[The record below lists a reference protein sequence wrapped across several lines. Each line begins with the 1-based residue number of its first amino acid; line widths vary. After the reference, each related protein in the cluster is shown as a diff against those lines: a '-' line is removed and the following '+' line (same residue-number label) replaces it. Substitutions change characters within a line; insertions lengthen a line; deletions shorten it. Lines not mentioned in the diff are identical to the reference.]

1 VLAPLVLSNGW
12 AAGVN
17 AYAVVVMLGL
27 AGRLGLA
34 DAPEP
39 LMRTDVLVAAGAL
52 YAVEFVTDK
61 IPYVDSV
68 WDAIHTAIRPTIAA
82 VLGALLAGD
91 AETLTQALAAAGAG
105 ATALA
110 SHAVKAGLR
119 VAINSSPEPVT
130 NVTASLLEDALVA
143 VVVVLALSFPWIA
156 LAVAAA
162 LLAGG
167 LVLVYRLLRRMR
179 RWRLR
184 APFAPQAYETSS
196 SSEPSGSRK

>member
-1 VLAPLVLSNGW
+1 MVPLVLSNGW

-17 AYAVVVMLGL
+17 AYAVVLILGL
-27 AGRLGLA
+27 AGRLELA

-39 LMRTDVLVAAGAL
+39 LMRTDVLLAAGGL

-68 WDAIHTAIRPTIAA
+68 WDAAHTAIRPTIAA
-82 VLGALLAGD
+82 TLGALLAGD

-105 ATALA
+105 GTALA

-119 VAINSSPEPVT
+119 VAINTSPEPVT
-130 NVTASLLEDALVA
+130 NITASLVEDFLVA
-143 VVVVLALSFPWIA
+143 VVVVLALSYPWVA
-156 LAVAAA
+156 LALAAA

-167 LVLVYRLLRRMR
+167 LILVSRLLRRMR
-179 RWRLR
+179 FWRARWPLAR
-184 APFAPQAYETSS
+184 QAYETNS

>member
-1 VLAPLVLSNGW
+1 VLPLVLSNGW

-17 AYAVVVMLGL
+17 AYAVVVILGL
-27 AGRLGLA
+27 AGRFGLA
-34 DAPEP
+34 DAPEA
-39 LMRTDVLVAAGAL
+39 LMRTEVLLAAGCL

-68 WDAIHTAIRPTIAA
+68 WDAAHTAIRPTIAA
-82 VLGALLAGD
+82 TLGALLAGD

-105 ATALA
+105 GTALA

-119 VAINSSPEPVT
+119 VAINTSPEPVT
-130 NVTASLLEDALVA
+130 NITASLVEDFLVA
-143 VVVVLALSFPWIA
+143 VVVVLALSYPWVA
-156 LAVAAA
+156 LALAAA

-167 LVLVYRLLRRMR
+167 LILVSRLLRRMR
-179 RWRLR
+179 LWRARWPLAR
-184 APFAPQAYETSS
+184 QAYETNS

>member
-1 VLAPLVLSNGW
+1 VLPLVLSNGW

-17 AYAVVVMLGL
+17 AYAVVVILGL

-39 LMRTDVLVAAGAL
+39 LMRTDVLIAAGAL
-52 YAVEFVTDK
+52 YTVEFVTDK

-68 WDAIHTAIRPTIAA
+68 WDAAHTAIRPTIAA
-82 VLGALLAGD
+82 ALGALLAGD

-105 ATALA
+105 VTALA

-130 NVTASLLEDALVA
+130 NVTASVVEDVLIG
-143 VVVVLALSFPWIA
+143 VVVVLALSYPWVA
-156 LAVAAA
+156 LTVAAA
-162 LLAGG
+162 LLVGG
-167 LVLVYRLLRRMR
+167 LVLVARLLRHLR
-179 RWRLR
+179 RWR
-184 APFAPQAYETSS
+184 T
-196 SSEPSGSRK
+196 GSPPAR

>member
-1 VLAPLVLSNGW
+1 VLPLVLSNGW

-17 AYAVVVMLGL
+17 AYAVVLILGL

-39 LMRTDVLVAAGAL
+39 LMRTEVLLAAGGL

-61 IPYVDSV
+61 IPYVDNV
-68 WDAIHTAIRPTIAA
+68 WDAVHTAIRPTIAA
-82 VLGALLAGD
+82 ALGALLAGD
-91 AETLTQALAAAGAG
+91 AETLTQALAATGAG

-110 SHAVKAGLR
+110 SHAVKGGLR
-119 VAINSSPEPVT
+119 VAINTSPEPVT
-130 NVTASLLEDALVA
+130 NITASLVEDFLVGI
-143 VVVVLALSFPWIA
+143 VVVLALSYPWVA
-156 LAVAAA
+156 LAVAGA

-167 LVLVYRLLRRMR
+167 LLLVVHLLSRLRGWR
-179 RWRLR
+179 RWPLAR
-184 APFAPQAYETSS
+184 QAYETNS